1 MRLLQIIYFFVV
13 GIPVF
18 ILAYFA
24 IEVADF
30 GKNIA
35 ARINKIVYN
44 Y

>member
-1 MRLLQIIYFFVV
+1 MRVLQIVYFFVV
-13 GIPVF
+13 GVPVF
-18 ILAYFA
+18 ILAYCV